1 MNKLT
6 KILTEEV
13 KNKIVSEMSSKSH
26 EVYHIKDDNDFIENC
41 ETEDLANKTLE
52 EYKKQYPNKNFTVER
67 KCYDSYEKML
77 DEMDNMVDIKS
88 KKTLRLNESEI
99 VELIYKMVNE
109 ASTPGIESKKT
120 LRLNES
126 EIVELIYKM
135 VNEASTPGIESH
147 KKNHS
152 ESGKINNKHV
162 KETDKGS
169 LKVSKLHHFDQV
181 DEGDKVTIQNSDK
194 DEEYIENFRGN
205 TLLDLNYVNEPS
217 NKFKD
222 RVKKSLEGHST
233 MGNSSDAANVIKT
246 DIGKNLQKVADR
258 KEKIRDNMPMYS
270 KDPQPVK
277 VVNESVKND
286 QEKMFKL
293 ISYKRRKK

>member
-77 DEMDNMVDIKS
+77 DEMDNMVDIK
-88 KKTLRLNESEI
+88 
-99 VELIYKMVNE
+99 
-109 ASTPGIESKKT
+109 SKKT